1 MALESTLRD
10 ARDSLDLKPLQ
21 RNTEHLW
28 RYFYLFWD
36 TLVNETPFWRILGIN
51 ALFWDVIVPK

>member
-51 ALFWDVIVPK
+51 ALFWDVIGPK